1 MISEFNSNKIR
12 KEFPILQRN
21 VHPNT
26 PLIYLD
32 SAATSQKPTHVIDVI
47 AEFYSTYNA
56 NIHRGIHK
64 LAEEATFEYENSR
77 KKIAAFIGASKTSEV
92 IFTRNTTE
100 SINLI
105 AYSWARKKLKE
116 NDLILLTEMEHH
128 ANIVPWQ
135 ILASEKNIQIQ
146 YIPVNEDFL
155 LDLEIYKQYLNQNP
169 KLVSF
174 THMSNVLGTINPAKE
189 IINLAHQVGAI
200 TIVDGAQAVLHF
212 SVNVKDLDADFY
224 AFSGHKMLGPTGIGV
239 LYGKEELLEEM
250 PPFLGGGDMIKKVT
264 FEGFSCNALPH
275 KFEAG
280 TPAVAEAVGLGAA
293 VDYLNQLTMDTV
305 FAHEKE
311 LTEYGYTLLSSIPHL
326 SLFGPKPEHKGGVL
340 SFTYADIHP
349 HDIAETLD
357 QIGIAVRAGHHC
369 AMPLHLKYDIPA
381 TTRASFYIYNTKE
394 EIDQLAANLE
404 KVYKIYG

>member
-1 MISEFNSNKIR
+1 M
-12 KEFPILQRN
+12 
-21 VHPNT
+21 
-26 PLIYLD
+26 LD
-32 SAATSQKPTHVIDVI
+32 IDV
-47 AEFYSTYNA
+47 
-56 NIHRGIHK
+56 
-64 LAEEATFEYENSR
+64 
-77 KKIAAFIGASKTSEV
+77 
-92 IFTRNTTE
+92 
-100 SINLI
+100 
-105 AYSWARKKLKE
+105 
-116 NDLILLTEMEHH
+116 
-128 ANIVPWQ
+128 
-135 ILASEKNIQIQ
+135 
-146 YIPVNEDFL
+146 
-155 LDLEIYKQYLNQNP
+155 YKQYLNQKP
-169 KLVSF
+169 KIVSF

-189 IINLAHQVGAI
+189 IIKLAHQVGAI
-200 TIVDGAQAVLHF
+200 TIVDGAQAVPHF

-264 FEGFSCNALPH
+264 FDGFSCNALPH

-369 AMPLHLKYDIPA
+369 AMPLHLKYNIPA

-394 EIDQLAANLE
+394 EIDQLAASLE